1 MAHSHGMGPG
11 ALQPGGLDP
20 CSEVSGTAVFH
31 CLISKKIT
39 FLLTVK
45 ELSPTLKENT
55 TTAAST
61 RARRSHSYRRR
72 AVLGSRPTL
81 SRPHGVTV
89 CSEPHSLAHTKWVP
103 LPCHAHGHPLPGPIC
118 PCCAQCP
125 TLRCWTSREPHSAAG
140 FQEIFSPICFLF
152 LFSTLPRLIPALRSL
167 ETEGRALP
175 SAPANGSHLH
185 TAAHRQWALHTDRRR
200 QRTDQCPLGWA
211 GSHGP
216 AARVTALKET
226 WKRDLWV

>member
-1 MAHSHGMGPG
+1 MAHSRGMGPG

-45 ELSPTLKENT
+45 VLSPTLKENT

-152 LFSTLPRLIPALRSL
+152 LFSTLPRLSYQPCAPWRQKAEHCLQPQQMAHTCTQQPIGS
-167 ETEGRALP
+167 GRC
-175 SAPANGSHLH
+175 
-185 TAAHRQWALHTDRRR
+185 TQTD
-200 QRTDQCPLGWA
+200 A
-211 GSHGP
+211 GSAQINAHWAGP
-216 AARVTALKET
+216 AAT
-226 WKRDLWV
+226 DLQPG